1 MNNQLNGYLIKTR
14 HYHNHSNLI
23 LELNLKIGLLLP
35 DPVLPDPVLTDSKH
49 IKDAVQIKQADQKLE
64 IMEVKGQEE
73 TKEVTEVHDTKE
85 IIKEECKSTDVDIIT
100 PAPSRREK
108 LNYLQYFN
116 LTTHSKRN
124 GKSNI
129 YLFILK
135 NLTNLISFANI
146 KWGER
151 DCLDFKNI
159 FIKNL

>member
-1 MNNQLNGYLIKTR
+1 M
-14 HYHNHSNLI
+14 I
-23 LELNLKIGLLLP
+23 LELNLKTGLLIP
-35 DPVLPDPVLTDSKH
+35 DPVLEDSKN
-49 IKDAVQIKQADQKLE
+49 IKDAVQVQQDDHKLE
-64 IMEVKGQEE
+64 IMEVKGQVETMEVKGQIE
-73 TKEVTEVHDTKE
+73 TKEVTEVVDTKE
-85 IIKEECKSTDVDIIT
+85 TIKEECKSKEVDIIT